1 MKKVLIVSFFFPPT
15 NAIGAIRVGK
25 FAKYLG
31 DFGWEPWVLT
41 MDSSLLNVSE
51 DLPVEIPS
59 ERVVRSDFGRIFT
72 AVVRG
77 RKPRNAAPAGVNPA
91 PAREPR
97 ARFRVRLPG
106 IFSDSRLPDR
116 AFPWYLPAL
125 RAGEALVSQ
134 HAFGAVLSSHGPPA
148 SSIVGSILAGR
159 HRLPWVADF
168 RDLWTQNHAHRGRP
182 GPIHRLEQRI
192 ETRVMRSC
200 RTMITVSLPLKRELE
215 QLHGKPVTVIPNGF
229 DEEEYAGAARTPR
242 RDGLRIVYT
251 GMIYEGKQDPS
262 PLFRAV
268 RELIDAGTLG
278 SHSIRIEFYGA
289 NPAFVMAQAAAAGV
303 PDVVEAAPRIP
314 QALARARQLD
324 ADVLL
329 LLDWIVPGIQ
339 GYASGKVFEYFGA
352 RKPILA
358 IGPRGSV
365 IEGLLR
371 ETRAGV
377 LATSSS
383 DVKAALEKW
392 LAARSS
398 TGILPYEG
406 DSGAVNRYSRRV
418 QTGALARV
426 LDSVAREGD
435 SSP

>member
-1 MKKVLIVSFFFPPT
+1 MIAATGPARHASPVWPSIKPSDAPRHPRGARARVLLSSVFKPFAQDDAFGS
-15 NAIGAIRVGK
+15 RVINPIELYHNQVTRAQGP
-25 FAKYLG
+25 F
-31 DFGWEPWVLT
+31 
-41 MDSSLLNVSE
+41 SL
-51 DLPVEIPS
+51 
-59 ERVVRSDFGRIFT
+59 RMFHRSWGLMFIH
-72 AVVRG
+72 
-77 RKPRNAAPAGVNPA
+77 RNISAPATLLDFPT
-91 PAREPR
+91 RK
-97 ARFRVRLPG
+97 
-106 IFSDSRLPDR
+106 
-116 AFPWYLPAL
+116 AF
-125 RAGEALVSQ
+125 
-134 HAFGAVLSSHGPPA
+134 
-148 SSIVGSILAGR
+148 
-159 HRLPWVADF
+159 
-168 RDLWTQNHAHRGRP
+168 
-182 GPIHRLEQRI
+182 
-192 ETRVMRSC
+192 
-200 RTMITVSLPLKRELE
+200 
-215 QLHGKPVTVIPNGF
+215 
-229 DEEEYAGAARTPR
+229 
-242 RDGLRIVYT
+242 
-251 GMIYEGKQDPS
+251 
-262 PLFRAV
+262 V